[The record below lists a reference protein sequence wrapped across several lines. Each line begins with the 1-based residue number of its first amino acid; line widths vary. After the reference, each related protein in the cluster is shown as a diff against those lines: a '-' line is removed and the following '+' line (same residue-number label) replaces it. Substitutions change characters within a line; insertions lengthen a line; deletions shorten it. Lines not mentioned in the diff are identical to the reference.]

1 MMNSVDVVSR
11 RRRAALVSAAFMLAG
26 PGTVAGV
33 VPYLLTRWRARSP
46 LPGGTPARVTGSVLI
61 GGGAAVITSAFA
73 RFVRDGLGTPMPVAA
88 PTELVVGGIYRY
100 VRNPM
105 YVALASIVL
114 GQALVLGR
122 GRLLLYVG
130 IMSGPVSAYVL
141 LREEPR
147 LAARFGEQYE
157 RYCAAVPRWL
167 PRLHPWNPEQ
177 EVGDH
182 ARVGSR
188 A

>member
-1 MMNSVDVVSR
+1 
-11 RRRAALVSAAFMLAG
+11 
-26 PGTVAGV
+26 
-33 VPYLLTRWRARSP
+33 
-46 LPGGTPARVTGSVLI
+46 
-61 GGGAAVITSAFA
+61 
-73 RFVRDGLGTPMPVAA
+73 VAA
-88 PTELVVGGIYRY
+88 PTELVVGGTYRY

-130 IMSGPVSAYVL
+130 IMSGPVTAYVL

-157 RYCAAVPRWL
+157 RYRAAVPRWW
-167 PRLHPWNPEQ
+167 PRLHPWNPDE
-177 EVGDH
+177 ERGDH